1 MTLPDLH
8 PDDLLRRASHDQIT
22 PAERADLAAHFRRCP
37 ACALELAAGADAAR
51 AGVPSEADHAIAA
64 RIVER
69 VLASTAAPAAP
80 RVGRR
85 WNERL
90 SRAAL
95 IALMLTSTAVGAS
108 AIAVRLHERDAAPDR
123 AAQSEANAAAPAPAR
138 RTRHSTVAALPD
150 PQPTAAVATA
160 PDVAAAA
167 PDAIVPTPAPAADRA
182 GHPPA
187 PLARARPRREAP
199 DAPAGTTGPLQPPS
213 FGPTAPGL
221 DRADAAVTFARAEE
235 ARALRRFGDAARLYD
250 DLARRFPG
258 SREEIVA
265 RVLHG
270 QLLLAE
276 MRDPAAALQWFQRYL
291 AGEPTGALAEEARL
305 GRAQALR
312 ASGLRDEER
321 AAWDELLRRHPAS
334 VHARAARARLAALRA
349 P

>member
-22 PAERADLAAHFRRCP
+22 PAEWADLEAHFRRCP

-90 SRAAL
+90 ARAAL

-108 AIAVRLHERDAAPDR
+108 AIAVRLHDRGAASDR
-123 AAQSEANAAAPAPAR
+123 AAQSEKSVAAPTPAP
-138 RTRHSTVAALPD
+138 RTRPSTVAALPD
-150 PQPTAAVATA
+150 PQPTAPVAPT
-160 PDVAAAA
+160 PDIAAAA
-167 PDAIVPTPAPAADRA
+167 PEAIGPTPAPGADRA
-182 GHPPA
+182 G
-187 PLARARPRREAP
+187 PLAHARPRSGAL
-199 DAPAGTTGPLQPPS
+199 DAPSGTTGPLQPPS
-213 FGPTAPGL
+213 LSPTAPGL
-221 DRADAAVTFARAEE
+221 DRADAVVTFARAEE
-235 ARALRRFGDAARLYD
+235 ARARRRFDDAARLYD

-276 MRDPAAALQWFQRYL
+276 LRDPAAALQWFQRYL

-321 AAWDELLRRHPAS
+321 AAWDELLRRHPTS
-334 VHARAARARLAALRA
+334 VHAGAARARLAALRA